1 MTEDI
6 MKETVEKPN
15 EEKEGAY
22 VAKTLTEEEKEA
34 LKNLPIPR

>member
-1 MTEDI
+1 

-15 EEKEGAY
+15 DENNGAY
-22 VAKTLTEEEKEA
+22 VSKFLTEEEKEA